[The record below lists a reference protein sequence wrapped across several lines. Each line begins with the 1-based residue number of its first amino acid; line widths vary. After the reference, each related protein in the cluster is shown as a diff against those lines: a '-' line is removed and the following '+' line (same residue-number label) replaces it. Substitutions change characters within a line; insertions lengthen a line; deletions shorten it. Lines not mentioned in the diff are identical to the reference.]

1 MDVEST
7 HSKLPSLGE
16 TTWCGSRLKA
26 DWKPDMLGRSQGCPS
41 GVRLVLAP
49 GKNSPLLGQ
58 SQTMIPSRQGNID
71 ALAYALAR
79 NDPIVVKTCKDV
91 CFFCLSVGCEGV
103 YKPPVPLHLLACCLY
118 ISVLS
123 VLMHLQIAK
132 HLLQHGFEPQAICT
146 MISCLINSKVGL
158 SRANQTKSHENC
170 LRFLSFMLN
179 TCSDWAGQQHL
190 VLWHWSQWVGA
201 TCSLCYTKTPAVT
214 CLSAANTSKL
224 AEVIVRSPAIFDSSR
239 LSSLAC
245 NQSFKKFKI
254 IGDMFRIKILEV
266 DATPQRSS
274 LSSK

>member
-1 MDVEST
+1 MLNPSTPSCPALERQLGAEAAWKLTESRICWVEVKAVPQVFALFWPQAKIAPFWVKARQWFLQGKETST
-7 HSKLPSLGE
+7 LWHMLWPE
-16 TTWCGSRLKA
+16 TTQLFSQNLQGRL
-26 DWKPDMLGRSQGCPS
+26 
-41 GVRLVLAP
+41 
-49 GKNSPLLGQ
+49 
-58 SQTMIPSRQGNID
+58 
-71 ALAYALAR
+71 
-79 NDPIVVKTCKDV
+79 
-91 CFFCLSVGCEGV
+91 FFCLSVGCEGV

-245 NQSFKKFKI
+245 NQSFKKFKT